1 LLNIINDI
9 LDYTQMN
16 FKKELRLV
24 LEETNLKSL
33 LSSVVELL
41 KMKAKLR
48 RLELKIHIDEDIP
61 EVFITEPRRLKQILL
76 NLTGNAL
83 KFTF

>member
-1 LLNIINDI
+1 MILLSCAEHAPNMTESFFKRYLKPALDCSDFLLNIINDI

-24 LEETNLKSL
+24 LEEVNLKTL

-48 RLELKIHIDEDIP
+48 KL
-61 EVFITEPRRLKQILL
+61 
-76 NLTGNAL
+76 
-83 KFTF
+83 

>member
-1 LLNIINDI
+1 
-9 LDYTQMN
+9 MN